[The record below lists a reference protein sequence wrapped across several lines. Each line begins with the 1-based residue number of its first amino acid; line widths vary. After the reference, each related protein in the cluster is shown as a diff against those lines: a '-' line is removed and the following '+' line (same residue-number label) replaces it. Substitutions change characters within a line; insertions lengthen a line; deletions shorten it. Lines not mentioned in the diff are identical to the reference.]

1 MAFFLDENPSPSEI
15 ASAINYLM
23 GNLSPTVSTNPNT
36 GQVTSPNGNTY
47 SYLYRYIAVRYAD
60 SSDGSSNFSTSPTDR
75 QYYGIRNSDSDIA
88 STNPQ
93 DYAWT
98 KVSGG
103 FDTTKFLYYQIN
115 GGRQAQ
121 FVISVVWPGDSWVL
135 ENGSSIDLDL
145 QTSSVFA
152 SPSNYVELANSQAA
166 GYFAGIS
173 GTQVVEASN
182 SAYALQPYD
191 GAIGAFTGD
200 YDGLILMT
208 DPQPDVGDI
217 LVDTS
222 VYAKKT
228 VYDAICVNN
237 VSTTANQQN
246 VVGVFADYAETEI
259 HIPSALSI
267 ITVDSLSGQQSITLD
282 PAYTD
287 IYDYYMV
294 KINASGQGL
303 INVCGEN
310 GNISAGDLICTSNTA
325 GKGMKQATNDVQSIT
340 VAKSREDVTFTSPSE
355 VKQIACTYMVG

>member
-1 MAFFLDENPSPSEI
+1 MSFFLDSNPSPSEV
-15 ASAINYLM
+15 ADAINYLM

-36 GQVTSPNGNTY
+36 GQVTSPNGNVY
-47 SYLYRYIAVRYAD
+47 SYLYRYISIAYAD

-75 QYYGIRNSDSDIA
+75 QYYGIRNSDSYIA

-103 FDTTKFLYYQIN
+103 FGTTKFVYYQVN

-121 FVISVVWPGDSWVL
+121 FIVSFYWPGDSWAIDS
-135 ENGSSIDLDL
+135 GSAIDLDL

-152 SPSNYVELANSQAA
+152 SPSNYVELVSSQAA
-166 GYFAGIS
+166 GYFAS
-173 GTQVVEASN
+173 SYGTQAVQASN
-182 SAYALQPYD
+182 SAYSLQPYD

-237 VSTTANQQN
+237 VSTTANQPN
-246 VVGVFADYAETEI
+246 VVGVFADYANTEI
-259 HIPSALSI
+259 HIPSALSL
-267 ITVDSLSGQQSITLD
+267 ITVDSASGNQLISLD
-282 PAYTD
+282 PSYTD
-287 IYDYYMV
+287 IYDYNMV
-294 KINASGQGL
+294 KINSAGQGL

-310 GNISAGDLICTSNTA
+310 GNITAGDLICTSNTA

-340 VAKSREDVTFTSPSE
+340 VAKSREDVTFASPSE